1 MPRSRR
7 GACKLACRDAFRDR
21 AGDTV
26 ARFACPA
33 LTIESAPDTVVIR
46 RIGTKETLMQARKSF
61 TLLAVPFMFV
71 VHGLACA
78 ADVAP
83 SSSSVAQQVA
93 ADADLSSGVALAGA
107 VSPTQPAQT
116 AATQAAQAS
125 PAAAAQDDGFGVAMS
140 AEQLD
145 EHRGGD
151 ALIGQNDLTGTVA
164 NNTANRV
171 VTGSNSISQGSFA
184 NSSGLPTVIQNSG
197 ANVLIQNAT
206 VLNVRFGE

>member
-1 MPRSRR
+1 
-7 GACKLACRDAFRDR
+7 
-21 AGDTV
+21 
-26 ARFACPA
+26 
-33 LTIESAPDTVVIR
+33 
-46 RIGTKETLMQARKSF
+46 MQARKSF
-61 TLLAVPFMFV
+61 TLLAVPFMLV

-78 ADVAP
+78 ADSTP
-83 SSSSVAQQVA
+83 SLPSATQQVA
-93 ADADLSSGVALAGA
+93 ADTAGRPTANLSPDIGAMPAGA
-107 VSPTQPAQT
+107 VSS
-116 AATQAAQAS
+116 TQAAQATHTTQAAVPQAS
-125 PAAAAQDDGFGVAMS
+125 PAAAAQDDGFGVAMT
-140 AEQLD
+140 AGQLD

-164 NNTANRV
+164 SNTANRV